1 MRLGATLRSGTLD
14 QRVVL
19 LTPTTAA
26 STQSGA
32 GSVTFS
38 TLATVWASVRA
49 LSGDER
55 LEAGAVS
62 SLVTY
67 EIEMR
72 YRADVTPGMR
82 VQWTPYSGT
91 AKTFEVHGVRVGGR
105 VLANLVL
112 ECGVQE

>member
-1 MRLGATLRSGTLD
+1 MRLGATVRSGTLD
-14 QRVVL
+14 QRVVIQ
-19 LTPTTAA
+19 TPTTAA

-32 GSVTFS
+32 GAVTFS

-49 LSGDER
+49 LSAEER

-91 AKTFEVHGVRVGGR
+91 AKTFEVHGIRVGGR
-105 VLANLVL
+105 VMANLVL
-112 ECGVQE
+112 ECGVRE